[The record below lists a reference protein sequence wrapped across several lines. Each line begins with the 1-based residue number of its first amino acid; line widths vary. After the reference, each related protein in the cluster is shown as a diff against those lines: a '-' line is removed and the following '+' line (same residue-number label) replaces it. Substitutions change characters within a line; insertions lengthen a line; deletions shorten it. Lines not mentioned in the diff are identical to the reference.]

1 MIDFSIIQKANI
13 SAAEFA
19 MLVRYKD
26 SEGVARSTTRAT
38 VHRWIIGKHEPST
51 DMEVRIRKVLR
62 LLQDAVAAGD
72 LPLKLGTPRTERK
85 NKIALAVGK
94 HIKKVV

>member
-1 MIDFSIIQKANI
+1 MIDFSIIQKAAV

-19 MLVRYKD
+19 MLIRYKD
-26 SEGVARSTTRAT
+26 AEGNSRSVTRAT
-38 VHRWIIGKHEPST
+38 IHRWIIGKHLPSEE
-51 DMEVRIRKVLR
+51 MEIKVRKVIR
-62 LLQDAVAAGD
+62 LLEDAVAAGD